1 MISVE
6 GISAGAGARPLT
18 DVSLVV
24 PQGSYGVVI
33 GPAGAGKTTLLEA
46 IAGIVPLRAGRVHL
60 SGEDVT
66 TWPPEERRLSLVYQ
80 HAWLFPHLDVAQNVA
95 YGEAEPGVADAMI
108 ERFGLQDVR
117 DHDVR
122 VLSGGERQLVA
133 LARALAHRPEV
144 LLLDEPFGAL
154 DPRRRAAVRR
164 EVRTIYYERRFT
176 VLHVTH
182 DFAEA
187 GALGD
192 TLAVL
197 DGGRLLQQGAPEM
210 VLRKPATP
218 WIAEFVGAENVFAG
232 DARPIRD
239 SSPDWRDGDDLE
251 QLEHAVAFNTGAL
264 TLYALGHV
272 LPGPAHAVIRAEEV
286 MLSLGP
292 RTTSVR
298 NQFHGIVSD
307 VTAAGALTRVT
318 VQVTGTPIVAALTT
332 RSAGELDL
340 APGREVWVAFKAMS
354 VHLC

>member
-1 MISVE
+1 MITLEKV
-6 GISAGAGARPLT
+6 SAGAGANPLT
-18 DVSLVV
+18 DVSLSV
-24 PQGSYGVVI
+24 PQGAYGVVI
-33 GPAGAGKTTLLEA
+33 GPAGAGKTTMLEA
-46 IAGIVPLRAGRVHL
+46 IAGVLPLRAGRIQL
-60 SGEDVT
+60 SGVDVT
-66 TWPPEERRLSLVYQ
+66 TLAPELRRLSLVYQ
-80 HAWLFPHLDVAQNVA
+80 HAWLFPHLDVEQNVA
-95 YGEAEPGVADAMI
+95 YGAAEPGIADEMI
-108 ERFGLQDVR
+108 QRFGLQEVR
-117 DHDVR
+117 RHDVR

-133 LARALAHRPEV
+133 LARALARRPEV

-164 EVRTIYYERRFT
+164 EVRTLYYERRFT

-197 DGGRLLQQGAPEM
+197 DCGKLLQQGAPET

-218 WIAEFVGAENVFAG
+218 WIADFVGAENVLAG

-239 SSPDWRDGDDLE
+239 TSPDWRDGSDLE
-251 QLEHAVAFNTGAL
+251 ELEHAVAFNTGAL

-272 LPGPAHAVIRAEEV
+272 LPGPAHAVIRAEEI

-298 NQFHGIVSD
+298 NQFHGVVSD
-307 VTAAGALTRVT
+307 VSAAGALTRVT
-318 VQVTGTPIVAALTT
+318 VQVTGTPLVAALTT
-332 RSAGELDL
+332 RSASELDL